1 MQIRS
6 TLKTVALAL
15 AIMAFVAPAVFA
27 QQDFHTRDA
36 SKTST
41 KKEAKDAPA
50 PMFPKATRAE
60 PDAALSEKQGKPIND
75 LLALVNVR
83 GHEDEVIA
91 TGEHLAASPDA
102 KHYEHALIYQA
113 MGYAYLNKGDNP
125 KGIEYLQ
132 KSLAEDALSNN
143 DQYEL
148 MLLLAKQQIA
158 AGQPDAGL
166 ATLDRVIAETKQD
179 KPEYNG
185 IRGRVLYAR
194 KDYAA
199 AAQAFQ
205 KALDGSTQPDPVVQ
219 QMLMASYFQL
229 KQPERA
235 EKIGEDIL
243 HAHPNDKDA
252 IANLATI
259 YQQAGQSDKAAA
271 LLEDARKRGLLANA
285 DGYRALYVLYSKIKG
300 RENDGIAVI
309 NEGLQKGIL
318 QPNAE
323 VYTAL
328 ADDYYFSGQIPQAID
343 AYKKADAVS
352 TDGEAALDLAKI
364 HHNQGQASEARA
376 EAERALQKGIKHP
389 DDAHVIIDHAGTAPR
404 KPAKKK

>member
-1 MQIRS
+1 MQNSS
-6 TLKTVALAL
+6 TLKKAALAL
-15 AIMAFVAPAVFA
+15 AMIAFVVPAALA
-27 QQDFHTRDA
+27 QSDFHTRDA
-36 SKTST
+36 SKSSS
-41 KKEAKDAPA
+41 KKPAKEESAA
-50 PMFPKATRAE
+50 LFPKATRAE
-60 PDAALSEKQGKPIND
+60 PEGAVSEALGKPIND
-75 LLALVNVR
+75 LLALVNNR

-91 TGEHLAASPDA
+91 AGEKLAVSPEA

-143 DQYEL
+143 DQYQM
-148 MLLLAKQQIA
+148 MLLVSKRQIA

-179 KPEYNG
+179 KPEYDG
-185 IRGRVLYAR
+185 IRGRVYFA
-194 KDYAA
+194 KKNYSA

-205 KALDGSTQPDPVVQ
+205 KALDGATQPDPNVQ
-219 QMLMASYFQL
+219 QMLMASYVEL

-235 EKIGEDIL
+235 EKLGEDIL

-252 IANLATI
+252 ISNLVTI
-259 YQQAGQSDKAAA
+259 YQQAGHTDKAVT
-271 LLEDARKRGLLANA
+271 LLEDARKRGLLADA
-285 DGYRALYVLYSKIKG
+285 DGYRTLYVLYSKLKG
-300 RENDGIAVI
+300 HESDGIAVI

-323 VYTAL
+323 VYIAL
-328 ADDYYFSGQIPQAID
+328 ADNYYFSDHLPQAID

-364 HHNQGQASEARA
+364 YHNQGQAGEAKA

-389 DDAHVIIDHAGTAPR
+389 EEAHGIIDHAGSAPR